1 MDKNKIWELC
11 VKELNHC
18 LSEEEKKDF
27 NRVKNISE
35 FCSIQK
41 QVKRINKMSS
51 DTFLLKKVNKEGE
64 WKKIVRQI
72 RFDAKKTFILRY
84 SKYAAIFII
93 ALTIG
98 IMIPKYY
105 SHSSKV
111 GNKVEMNWGQ
121 MGKLVLSD
129 GTRVWL
135 NAGTTFE
142 YPSSFD
148 SGKRIVKLNGE
159 AQFKVT
165 KNKRKPFE
173 VKTKSGIVRV
183 YGTTF
188 NISSYEDDSDMAVT
202 LIEGKVT
209 IEDLNGKKLAALNP
223 SDQFKINKQTGKV
236 ILKKVDTKFY
246 SSWIEGKIFLNNTK
260 FSDVVKL
267 LERWYNV
274 DIKISG
280 ADNTGADKIRDLKIS
295 GTISKDKSLDSILK
309 IIGGMYGTTYR
320 IKTNND
326 KKDEIIITK
335 Y

>member
-1 MDKNKIWELC
+1 MDKDKIWILC

-18 LSEEEKKDF
+18 LSEEEKKDIE
-27 NRVKNISE
+27 RIKNDRE
-35 FCSIQK
+35 VRDIQK
-41 QVKRINKMSS
+41 QVKRIQQMSS
-51 DTFLLKKVNKEGE
+51 DAFLVKKVNKERE
-64 WKKIVRQI
+64 WEHIVRQI
-72 RFDAKKTFILRY
+72 RFNAKRSFILRF
-84 SKYAAIFII
+84 SKYAAIFLI

-98 IMIPKYY
+98 IMIPKYFSY
-105 SHSSKV
+105 SSKV

-121 MGKLVLSD
+121 MGQLVLSD

-165 KNKRKPFE
+165 KNKRTPFE

-188 NISSYEDDSDMAVT
+188 NVSSYEEDPDLSVT
-202 LIEGKVT
+202 LIDGKVT
-209 IEDLNGKKLAALNP
+209 IENLKGKRLAVLTP
-223 SDQFKINKQTGKV
+223 SEQIKINKKTGKI

-246 SSWIEGKIFLNNTK
+246 SSWIDGIIYLNNTK
-260 FSDVVKL
+260 LSDVNKI

-280 ADNTGADKIRDLKIS
+280 ADNAKDMKIS
-295 GTISKDKSLDSILK
+295 GTISKDKTLDSILR
-309 IIGGMYGTTYR
+309 IIGGMCGTTYR
-320 IKTNND
+320 IKSNND
-326 KKDEIIITK
+326 KKDEIIIYK
-335 Y
+335 N

>member
-11 VKELNHC
+11 VKDLNHC
-18 LSEEEKKDF
+18 LSEEEKKDIG
-27 NRVKNISE
+27 RMKNSNE

-41 QVKRINKMSS
+41 QVERIHQMSS
-51 DTFLLKKVNKEGE
+51 DTFILKKINKERE

-84 SKYAAIFII
+84 SKYVAIFLI

-98 IMIPKYY
+98 IIIPEYY
-105 SHSSKV
+105 SPSSKQY
-111 GNKVEMNWGQ
+111 NKVEMNWGQ

-129 GTRVWL
+129 GTHVWL

-142 YPSSFD
+142 YPSSFN
-148 SGKRIVKLNGE
+148 SAKRIVKLNGE

-165 KNKRKPFE
+165 ENKRKPFE
-173 VKTKSGIVRV
+173 VKTKSGIIRV

-188 NISSYEDDSDMAVT
+188 NISSYEDDSDMSVT

-209 IEDLNGKKLAALNP
+209 IEDLNGKKLAVLNP

-236 ILKKVDTKFY
+236 LLKKVDTKFY
-246 SSWIEGKIFLNNTK
+246 SSWIDGKIFLNNTK

-280 ADNTGADKIRDLKIS
+280 LDDIKDIKIS

-309 IIGGMYGTTYR
+309 IIGGMCGTTYR

-326 KKDEIIITK
+326 KKDEIIINK
-335 Y
+335 N